1 MGVTETATGVRVYI
15 NSIKTLLFI
24 DYVDIAYGRF

>member
-15 NSIKTLLFI
+15 NSIKISLFI